1 MTTMLPRTLLAAAT
15 ALIVASTAQAQD
27 LTAWYNNQVAQQN
40 AMFNRMQGQMVQQ
53 NLNNPQVMAAYR
65 AGACGPGLTPQ
76 QFATKWAATGGC
88 KVQGMQYYMN
98 NRDQNAARQQQ
109 AWQGYQQA
117 QAARAQAMQAQQQGF
132 AMTQYQAGMQL
143 GGWNYK
149 YLPRGGTY
157 WYR

>member
-1 MTTMLPRTLLAAAT
+1 MIRVTST
-15 ALIVASTAQAQD
+15 ALAIMVVGIAHVQAQD

-40 AMFNRMQGQMVQQ
+40 AYFNQMQGQMVQQ
-53 NLNNPQVMAAYR
+53 NLNDPQVMAAYR
-65 AGACGPGLTPQ
+65 AGACGYGLTPQ

-88 KVQGMQYYMN
+88 TVQGIQSYMN

-132 AMTQYQAGMQL
+132 ANNQYRAGMQL
-143 GGWNYK
+143 GGWNYN
-149 YLPRGGTY
+149 YLPGGGYY